1 MLSYLLLI
9 TVIGLVAAFALAT
22 FPRVGLVRVPVSQR
36 KREYP
41 EDSRLPPIH

>member
-9 TVIGLVAAFALAT
+9 TIVSLVVAFVLAT
-22 FPRVGLVRVPVSQR
+22 FPRIGLVRVPVSQR

-41 EDSRLPPIH
+41 EDSRLPPSC

>member
-9 TVIGLVAAFALAT
+9 TVIGLVVAFVLAT

-41 EDSRLPPIH
+41 EDPRLPSNH

>member
-9 TVIGLVAAFALAT
+9 TVIGLVVAFVLAT

-41 EDSRLPPIH
+41 EDSGLPSNH